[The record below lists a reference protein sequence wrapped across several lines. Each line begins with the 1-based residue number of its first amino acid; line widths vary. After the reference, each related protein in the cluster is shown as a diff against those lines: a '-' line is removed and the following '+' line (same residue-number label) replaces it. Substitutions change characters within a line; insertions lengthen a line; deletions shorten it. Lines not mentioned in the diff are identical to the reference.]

1 MPVAFVPGSIEELEK
16 IVAWAV
22 AEESSLEVVGN
33 GTKRGLGRPV
43 RAEYTLETQALSGVD
58 SYEPQEL
65 VMSAGA
71 GTPLALIE
79 RDLAERGQELAF
91 EPPDMGLIL
100 GDGPGR
106 QTIGGVFAAN
116 LAGPKRLR
124 SGAARDHILG
134 CQIVT
139 GHGQIVKAGG
149 RVIKNVTGYDVSKLM
164 AGSFGTLAV
173 ISHVT
178 FKVLPRPEA
187 EATLCLSGADAA
199 TLLGLLRRATGTAYD
214 VAGAAYLPAA
224 AAARSN
230 VAAVK
235 GAGHGLA
242 LVRVQGAPP
251 SVAYRVDRLRQV
263 LAVDGVSADA
273 LDGEASVGLWR
284 EVRDVRL
291 LDRDADLWRLSLPP
305 TAAAGLLDR
314 LDGIGETLFDL
325 AGGLVWLAAPEAG
338 FAAASG
344 LRDAIGHDGHV
355 GLVRGS
361 VAARARAGAFQ
372 PVPEAVAALTRRVKH
387 SFDPKGLLNPGRLAI
402 A

>member
-1 MPVAFVPGSIEELEK
+1 MPVAFAPGSINELEK

-22 AEESSLEVVGN
+22 AEGSPLEVVGN

-43 RAEYTLETQALSGVD
+43 RAEYVLETRELAGVD
-58 SYEPQEL
+58 GYEPQEL

-100 GDGPGR
+100 SDDPGR

-134 CQIVT
+134 CQVVT

-178 FKVLPRPEA
+178 FKVLPRPET

-199 TLLGLLRRATGTAYD
+199 TLLGRLRRATGTAYD
-214 VAGAAYLPAA
+214 VAGAAYLPAK
-224 AAARSN
+224 AAARSK

-235 GAGHGLA
+235 GAGRGLA
-242 LVRVQGAPP
+242 LIRVQGAHK
-251 SVAYRVDRLRQV
+251 SVAYRVDRLREI
-263 LAVDGVSADA
+263 LGVDGITADA
-273 LDGEASVGLWR
+273 LDGEASAGLWR

-291 LDRDADLWRLSLPP
+291 LDPDADLWRLSVPP
-305 TAAAGLLDR
+305 TAAATLLDR
-314 LDGIGETLFDL
+314 LDAIGETLFDL
-325 AGGLVWLAAPEAG
+325 AGGLVWLAVPETA
-338 FAAASG
+338 FEAATG
-344 LRDAIGHDGHV
+344 LRALIGHDGHAS
-355 GLVRGS
+355 LVRGS
-361 VAARARAGAFQ
+361 VAGRAQDGAFQ

-387 SFDPKGLLNPGRLAI
+387 SFDPKGVLNPGRLAI